1 MAWHQDRVAWA
12 VSFWMIYFLVN
23 PLIRHQQKLYLWGG
37 AVLWVQ
43 ERELAELLPEVLQAS
58 RAVVA
63 ERMGQSPL
71 VVKEQG
77 QEQAVVGLAW
87 KMVKERPAGL
97 AGGYLMQEPEGEQGQ
112 DFLQVVWVRQGL
124 CLEL

>member
-1 MAWHQDRVAWA
+1 MAWAI
-12 VSFWMIYFLVN
+12 SFWMIYFWVN

-37 AVLWVQ
+37 VVLWVQ
-43 ERELAELLPEVLQAS
+43 ERELAELPPEEVQAP

-87 KMVKERPAGL
+87 QMVEERPAGL
-97 AGGYLMQEPEGEQGQ
+97 AGGCLMQEPEGE
-112 DFLQVVWVRQGL
+112 
-124 CLEL
+124 